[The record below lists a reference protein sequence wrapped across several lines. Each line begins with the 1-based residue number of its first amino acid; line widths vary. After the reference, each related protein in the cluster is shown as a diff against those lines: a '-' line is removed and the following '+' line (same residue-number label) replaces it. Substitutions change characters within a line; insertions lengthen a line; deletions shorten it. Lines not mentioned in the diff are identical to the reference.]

1 MFRRLFLLFMMVILG
16 VAALLTVI
24 VIAII
29 DRPLYLRNSSSRIEL
44 LEKELKVGQYA
55 EENSEGSGDSSG
67 EGKSSFC
74 LFNCD
79 KKETKQEATKKSG
92 CIFGCK

>member
-24 VIAII
+24 VVAII

-44 LEKELKVGQYA
+44 LEKDLKVGQYA
-55 EENSEGSGDSSG
+55 EEGKEGSSEEAGAGAGSGSDSS
-67 EGKSSFC
+67 
-74 LFNCD
+74 
-79 KKETKQEATKKSG
+79 SG
-92 CIFGCK
+92 S

>member
-24 VIAII
+24 VVAII

-44 LEKELKVGQYA
+44 LEKDLKVGQYA
-55 EENSEGSGDSSG
+55 EEGSSG
-67 EGKSSFC
+67 EAGAGAGSGSDSS
-74 LFNCD
+74 
-79 KKETKQEATKKSG
+79 SG
-92 CIFGCK
+92 S